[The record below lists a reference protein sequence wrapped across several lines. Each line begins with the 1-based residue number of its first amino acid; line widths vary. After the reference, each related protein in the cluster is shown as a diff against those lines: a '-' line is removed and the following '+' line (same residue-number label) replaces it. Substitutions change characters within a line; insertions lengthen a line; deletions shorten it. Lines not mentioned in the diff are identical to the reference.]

1 MAFGNSTI
9 AAGGS
14 SILKGITNSIP
25 GGAAITSIASTL
37 GIGKKTHQSLTFTD
51 IYGNIQHTDESSAAR
66 NGYASPEAERD
77 AFLAKQR
84 AAQKKQQLLS
94 TAKSAAPF
102 ALIAV
107 GGLLLLFVL
116 KK

>member
-1 MAFGNSTI
+1 MAFSNSI
-9 AAGGS
+9 ISSGGS

-25 GGAAITSIASTL
+25 GGGAIVAIGNTL
-37 GIGKKTHQSLTFTD
+37 GIGKKSHQSLTFYD
-51 IYGNIQHTDESSAAR
+51 IYGKVQHTDEASAAR

-107 GGLLLLFVL
+107 GGLLLLFAL